1 MLPVIIWIG
10 GIALEG
16 MLLIRGWKVRHTSRF
31 PIFFSYLGLIFT
43 QSVLLYFV
51 ARFYNAAYS
60 STYWTLELLDVFAG
74 CGVVFEIYRIALA
87 DFPGVKRVA
96 RSALLFVFS
105 LTIGRVLV
113 TAQEGFHRWSARMT
127 VQLERDMRFVEIA
140 AVMTLLILVFSY
152 RIPLGRNLRG
162 IVLGYGIFLG
172 VSILNLTLMW
182 RFGSEVRS
190 IASSIQSLSYL
201 AVLCLWVAFLWSYY
215 PRPVSKRSADNHAR
229 TYEEL
234 YAETNNRLGKAREE
248 VKGALHLP

>member
-1 MLPVIIWIG
+1 MFPLIIWMS
-10 GIALEG
+10 GIVLEG
-16 MLLIRGWKVRHTSRF
+16 MLLIRCWRVRHVSKF

-43 QSVLLYFV
+43 QSLLLYFV
-51 ARFYNAAYS
+51 SRFYTARYS
-60 STYWTLELLDVFAG
+60 ATYWTFELLDVFAG
-74 CGVVFEIYRIALA
+74 CGVVFEIYRIGLA

-113 TAQEGFHRWSARMT
+113 TAQEGFPAWSARMT

-152 RIPLGRNLRG
+152 GIPLGRNLRG

-182 RFGSEVRS
+182 HFGGEVRS
-190 IASSIQSLSYL
+190 IASYVQSLSYL
-201 AVLCLWVAFLWSYY
+201 AVLCLWVAFLWSYS
-215 PRPVSKRSADNHAR
+215 PRPVLKRSAGNYER
-229 TYEEL
+229 TYVEL
-234 YAETNNRLGKAREE
+234 YAEANNRLGKAGEE
-248 VKGALHLP
+248 VKGAFHLL